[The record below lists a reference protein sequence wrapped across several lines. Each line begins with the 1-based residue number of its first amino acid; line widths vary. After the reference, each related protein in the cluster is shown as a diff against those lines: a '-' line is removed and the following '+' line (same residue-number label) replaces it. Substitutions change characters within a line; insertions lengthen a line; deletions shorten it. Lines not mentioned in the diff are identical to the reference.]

1 MTLMDNSGRQVAA
14 AAAVGLFRKELSNC
28 NLIPCLISI
37 DFATDGLLGLETQ
50 DDRING
56 ILSMHSGQCFL
67 IQMRT
72 SADFWAFKPKF

>member
-1 MTLMDNSGRQVAA
+1 MDNSGRQVAA

-50 DDRING
+50 DDRINE
-56 ILSMHSGQCFL
+56 IPSMRSDINARVSVFNTNVNQ
-67 IQMRT
+67 R
-72 SADFWAFKPKF
+72 